1 MWQEIRLTLR
11 LGWPIILGYL
21 TQMALGVIDNAMVG
35 AIHSSQLAAA
45 SFVNNIISLPLIL
58 GMGLTMAISP
68 LVASAQ
74 GEDNNDAPLRIL
86 YNGLLIV
93 LLFAIAMAMLITW
106 RLDVVFYLGQD
117 EIVAR
122 LAQPYLLWMIW
133 GTVPMVLFIGMK
145 QFADGL
151 GFTRTPM
158 YIALAAIPINVLT
171 NYAFIYGKWGAPRM
185 ELEGAGVGTLISR
198 GVIMIALAVL
208 LIRGRQFAPYRQNLK
223 EQLQIRKDRL
233 LDVLRIGIPS
243 SLQSGMESSSFAISG
258 IMAGWLGYVQQ
269 AAHQIALSI
278 AAITFMVSMGIS
290 AAGSIRVAFAY
301 GRKEWKKARDIGT
314 STLWMAVGYGLFC
327 ALIFIGFRQKLPL
340 LFNDEA
346 AVLGYAANL
355 LVLAAAFQI
364 SDSVQAV
371 GVGLLRGLQDVK
383 VPTVL
388 VAIAYWGL
396 GIPFGYLLSFT
407 FGMEIQGIWLGFLIG
422 LSFSAILLTY
432 RFLRITGT
440 KYAEK
445 QKRKSEKPNRKAEVG
460 SGK

>member
-1 MWQEIRLTLR
+1 
-11 LGWPIILGYL
+11 
-21 TQMALGVIDNAMVG
+21 
-35 AIHSSQLAAA
+35 
-45 SFVNNIISLPLIL
+45 
-58 GMGLTMAISP
+58 
-68 LVASAQ
+68 
-74 GEDNNDAPLRIL
+74 
-86 YNGLLIV
+86 
-93 LLFAIAMAMLITW
+93 
-106 RLDVVFYLGQD
+106 
-117 EIVAR
+117 
-122 LAQPYLLWMIW
+122 
-133 GTVPMVLFIGMK
+133 
-145 QFADGL
+145 
-151 GFTRTPM
+151 
-158 YIALAAIPINVLT
+158 
-171 NYAFIYGKWGAPRM
+171 
-185 ELEGAGVGTLISR
+185 
-198 GVIMIALAVL
+198 
-208 LIRGRQFAPYRQNLK
+208 
-223 EQLQIRKDRL
+223 
-233 LDVLRIGIPS
+233 
-243 SLQSGMESSSFAISG
+243 MESSSFAISG

-327 ALIFIGFRQKLPL
+327 AIIFIGFRQKLPL

-383 VPTVL
+383 IPTVL

-445 QKRKSEKPNRKAEVG
+445 QKKRKAEKPNRKAEVG